1 MMMLISVTA
10 WLVAHRITVVAVLLA
25 LIAGAAIQTIATAG
39 WRGFVATWLS

>member
-1 MMMLISVTA
+1 MMILISIVA

-25 LIAGAAIQTIATAG
+25 LIAGAAIQTIATEG